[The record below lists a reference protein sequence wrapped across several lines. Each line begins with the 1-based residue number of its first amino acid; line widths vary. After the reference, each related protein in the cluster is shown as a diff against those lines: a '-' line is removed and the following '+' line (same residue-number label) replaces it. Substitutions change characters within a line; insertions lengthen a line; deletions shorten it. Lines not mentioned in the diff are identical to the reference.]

1 MTDTI
6 RLYGLVTDSI
16 VDGPGFRTSI
26 FTQGC
31 PHHCPRLPQSRQP
44 RL

>member
-26 FTQGC
+26 FTQGV
-31 PHHCPRLPQSRQP
+31 PAPLPRLPQSRQP
-44 RL
+44 